1 MKEPSLTRKIVTIA
15 GILVSF
21 FACLWLLSQPVYS
34 HDVLPRLGFL
44 ATLVGNLGI
53 LIYCWS
59 AILAYIATKRNWSP
73 RVCNMTGIS
82 FLIPAILLV
91 CLATRPAEHVAGLI
105 VAPMTL
111 AGYLCRRFAYPEM
124 SDEEAN
130 APEPPLR
137 LFPKS

>member
-1 MKEPSLTRKIVTIA
+1 MREPSVTRKIITIA

-21 FACLWLLSQPVYS
+21 FACVWLPSLPVYS

-44 ATLVGNLGI
+44 AALVGNLGI

-59 AILAYIATKRNWSP
+59 AMLAYIGTRRKWSP
-73 RVCNMTGIS
+73 RLCYAAGFS

-91 CLATRPAEHVAGLI
+91 CLASRSADGLAGLLGM
-105 VAPMTL
+105 PTL
-111 AGYLCRRFAYPEM
+111 WMGYLCRKLVYPEM

-130 APEPPLR
+130 APEPPLS
-137 LFPKS
+137 LFHK